1 MSLLINETYANKEAP
16 LWLDEDL
23 TSTPALNVLTVNSSA
38 GNTLPGNGTIVSAS
52 LTFSTPVN
60 YAKLTGWMG
69 IVCQSLLG
77 SNSNSLYLTSGVDT
91 TFNPAIG
98 TQLTG
103 VDIADGINAETYVLL
118 DNLVYFNNTPFT
130 VLNLILKN
138 DTASSVN
145 LYFQNAYASNT
156 YSSLP
161 TISGW
166 TVSLGSG
173 SLVVTA
179 GLV

>member
-1 MSLLINETYANKEAP
+1 MSLLINETYANKEVP

-23 TSTPALNVLTVNSSA
+23 TSTPALNVLTPNVITQ
-38 GNTLPGNGTIVSAS
+38 TLAGNGTIVSAS
-52 LTFSTPVN
+52 LTFSTPIN

-118 DNLVYFNNTPFT
+118 DNLVYFNSTPFT

-145 LYFQNAYASNT
+145 VSCQNAYASNT
-156 YSSLP
+156 YSALP

-166 TVSLGSG
+166 TASLGGG